1 MVKKQISRH
10 YPYKL
15 TPKQLS
21 NLRKKQYAEIAYRD
35 TKKHGAA
42 LSQVNSFKGQMD
54 RLRRDAQAD
63 TWTINGAHYNRQD
76 IIYKVLDWITEG
88 NSLKMFCEQVGA
100 PSIGTIYKWFKNHP
114 EFERDYRLAEEAAA
128 HIMSDKALL
137 EVVHLTEREDVPVVK
152 LRYDALTRRAAQM
165 SQKFQ
170 DKQVFRQEEDIK
182 SVSDDELR
190 RRRDELFTKVKEELI
205 DTGWTPPAHEVE
217 VQTLEEKTEETDENT
232 E

>member
-1 MVKKQISRH
+1 
-10 YPYKL
+10 
-15 TPKQLS
+15 
-21 NLRKKQYAEIAYRD
+21 
-35 TKKHGAA
+35 
-42 LSQVNSFKGQMD
+42 MD

-217 VQTLEEKTEETDENT
+217 VQPLEEKTEETDENA